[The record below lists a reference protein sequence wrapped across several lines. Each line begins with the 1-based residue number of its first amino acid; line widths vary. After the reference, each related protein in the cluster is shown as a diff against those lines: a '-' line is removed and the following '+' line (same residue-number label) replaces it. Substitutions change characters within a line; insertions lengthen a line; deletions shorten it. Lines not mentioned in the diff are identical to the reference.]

1 MRNVLY
7 KIVYEFSFENIFSTL
22 DLKLFNNNNASL
34 FIERDAQKYV
44 DMYVNLL
51 QISDTILA

>member
-1 MRNVLY
+1 MEWP
-7 KIVYEFSFENIFSTL
+7 IVYEFSFENIFSTL

>member
-7 KIVYEFSFENIFSTL
+7 KIVYEYFL
-22 DLKLFNNNNASL
+22 YASL

-51 QISDTILA
+51 QISVTILA